1 MDNKI
6 YSIFYE
12 NYFKIDFS
20 FFFVYI
26 FEKKKKKG
34 GKSFSFYLKEV
45 VYFAYSIKMLL
56 IFV

>member
-12 NYFKIDFS
+12 NYFKIDFL
-20 FFFVYI
+20 FFVYI
-26 FEKKKKKG
+26 FEEKKG

>member
-12 NYFKIDFS
+12 NYFKIDY
-20 FFFVYI
+20 FFVYI
-26 FEKKKKKG
+26 FERKRVENH
-34 GKSFSFYLKEV
+34 FLFYLKEV